1 MSSINPTFGTI
12 LDIFNNT
19 LSYYYYYYYYL
30 VACLTQ

>member
-19 LSYYYYYYYYL
+19 LSYYYYYYYL